1 MSRYSLIETLGYRPD
16 QGLVRLD
23 MHLER
28 MSESSDELGFLF
40 NREKAHEALLEAL
53 ATADKDTFLRL
64 RMELSKIGAI
74 DVQCIPIDPT
84 PNGKRYTI
92 ASASSR
98 LASDNPLIRHKTTE
112 RAIYQEARGEFPVE
126 EIDEVLL
133 LNERDEICEG
143 TITNVFL
150 RRYEA
155 GLLLTPALDSGL
167 LPGILRKEL
176 LQSGVAKE
184 AVLTVGDLE
193 AAHELYVGNSL
204 RGLIR
209 ANYVS
214 LT

>member
-28 MSESSDELGFLF
+28 MSESSDELGFSF
-40 NREKAHEALLEAL
+40 NRQKAHEALLEAL
-53 ATADKDTFLRL
+53 ATADKDTLLRL
-64 RMELSKIGAI
+64 RMELSKTGAI
-74 DVQCIPIDPT
+74 DVQCAPFDPT

-92 ASASSR
+92 TSASSR

-112 RAIYQEARGEFPVE
+112 RAIYQEARGEFPVD

-143 TITNVFL
+143 TITNFFL
-150 RRYEA
+150 RRNEA
-155 GLLLTPALDSGL
+155 GPLLTPALDSGL

-176 LQSGVAKE
+176 LQSGLAKE

-193 AAHELYVGNSL
+193 AAHEFYVGNSL